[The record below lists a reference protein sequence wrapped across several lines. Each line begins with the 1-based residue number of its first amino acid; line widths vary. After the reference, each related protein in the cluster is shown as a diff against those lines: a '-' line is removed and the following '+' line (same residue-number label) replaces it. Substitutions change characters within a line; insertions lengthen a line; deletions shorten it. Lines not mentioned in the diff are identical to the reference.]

1 MWTIIKYDKKNLS
14 VLEYELK
21 RKTNDNLKI
30 YIPKICIQIFH
41 KNKISNK
48 EINIIGDYMF
58 CFHEKFK
65 NKNFYNIIK
74 YTKGL
79 KLILNGCDKAQEE
92 IQNFITKCQNSE
104 NEKGFIS
111 KNFYEIILNSNYK
124 FLSGIFINKIFKIIE
139 LQKNCIK
146 ILIGKKKI
154 IINKDNNLF
163 SPVN

>member
-1 MWTIIKYDKKNLS
+1 MWTIIKYDKKNLG

-30 YIPKICIQIFH
+30 YIPKICIQIFN
-41 KNKISNK
+41 KNRISNK

-65 NKNFYNIIK
+65 NKNFHNIIK

-79 KLILNGCDKAQEE
+79 KLILDSCDKSQEE
-92 IQNFITKCQNSE
+92 IQNFILKCKNSE
-104 NEKGFIS
+104 NKKGFIS
-111 KNFYEIILNSNYK
+111 RNFYEIILNSNYK
-124 FLSGIFINKIFKIIE
+124 FLSGIFINKVFKIIE
-139 LQKNCIK
+139 LQKNYIK

-154 IINKDNNLF
+154 IINKENNLF

>member
-1 MWTIIKYDKKNLS
+1 MWTIIKYDKKNLG

-30 YIPKICIQIFH
+30 YIPKICIQIFN
-41 KNKISNK
+41 KNRISNK

-65 NKNFYNIIK
+65 NKNFHNIIK

-79 KLILNGCDKAQEE
+79 KLILDGCDKSQEE
-92 IQNFITKCQNSE
+92 IQNFILKCKNSE
-104 NEKGFIS
+104 NKKGFIS
-111 KNFYEIILNSNYK
+111 RNFYEIILNSNYK
-124 FLSGIFINKIFKIIE
+124 FLSGIFINKVFKIIE

-146 ILIGKKKI
+146 ILIGKKK
-154 IINKDNNLF
+154 
-163 SPVN
+163 